1 MNQTTPDAAFPRR
14 VEIPIRLDDN
24 PRYKG
29 SVHDDEVARRLGYK
43 AALVPGAFV
52 YGHMS
57 RLAIE
62 AWGTDWARRGRMF
75 ARFRRP
81 VYNGDVLA
89 AEASALERSP
99 DGLRAAVT
107 MRNEDGEE
115 VATGWIGLP
124 EGEPAPPPIESLP
137 VEPLPDPRR
146 AVGPGGI
153 TVGMRVGSRNTVL
166 TREDVRISLSAFDE
180 RHPLYTDPGFVHS
193 GCLVRL
199 AMADTNQSFDYPSP
213 VVFVAGEAQ
222 HYGLVFP
229 GQRLATSGTVTAAY
243 ERKGKH
249 YFESEEYLIADGA
262 AVVARFRRTS
272 IYA

>member
-1 MNQTTPDAAFPRR
+1 MDQTTPDAAFPRR

-137 VEPLPDPRR
+137 VERLPDPRR
-146 AVGPGGI
+146 AVGPGAM
-153 TVGMRVGSRNTVL
+153 TVGMRVGSRNAVL
-166 TREDVRISLSAFDE
+166 THEDVRISLSAFDE
-180 RHPLYTDPGFVHS
+180 RHPLYAI
-193 GCLVRL
+193 R
-199 AMADTNQSFDYPSP
+199 ASFIPVAWSASP
-213 VVFVAGEAQ
+213 WRTRIRASTIQ
-222 HYGLVFP
+222 
-229 GQRLATSGTVTAAY
+229 
-243 ERKGKH
+243 
-249 YFESEEYLIADGA
+249 
-262 AVVARFRRTS
+262 ARSSSSPARRS
-272 IYA
+272 ITGSSSPANGSRPLGP

>member
-1 MNQTTPDAAFPRR
+1 MDHKSAFPRSM
-14 VEIPIRLDDN
+14 EIPIRLDDS

-29 SVHDDEVARRLGYK
+29 SVHDDEVARQFGYK

-52 YGHMS
+52 YGHIS

-81 VYNGDVLA
+81 VYNGDVLIA
-89 AEASALERSP
+89 RASELDRSP
-99 DGLRAAVT
+99 DGVRAAVS
-107 MRNEDGEE
+107 MRNEDGDE
-115 VATGWIGLP
+115 VAVGWIGLP
-124 EGEPAPPPIESLP
+124 EGGPAAPPPVEVLP
-137 VEPLPDPRR
+137 VLPLPDPRR
-146 AVGPGGI
+146 TVRPGEI
-153 TVGMRVGSRNTVL
+153 TVGMRVGSRSAVL
-166 TREDVRISLSAFDE
+166 TREDVRTSLSAFDE

-222 HYGLVFP
+222 HYALVFP
-229 GQRLATSGTVTAAY
+229 GQRLATSGAVTAVY

-249 YFESEEYLIADGA
+249 YFESEEYLIADDA